1 MKLINY
7 EPLKTKIAF
16 KGNNYIEYGSKGGR
30 DKNLSPQ
37 EYLNTIRPYSRD
49 MINNHKA
56 PFKGSSGEIFDN
68 NLHGEWK
75 IPLTMQIN
83 FVSFLDPE
91 EIRTMDSKSK
101 NIEILM
107 GSETDDIINELFCKN
122 IKKN

>member
-1 MKLINY
+1 MKLGEI
-7 EPLKTKIAF
+7 
-16 KGNNYIEYGSKGGR
+16 
-30 DKNLSPQ
+30 
-37 EYLNTIRPYSRD
+37 
-49 MINNHKA
+49 
-56 PFKGSSGEIFDN
+56 KGSLGEIFDN

>member
-1 MKLINY
+1 M
-7 EPLKTKIAF
+7 
-16 KGNNYIEYGSKGGR
+16 
-30 DKNLSPQ
+30 
-37 EYLNTIRPYSRD
+37 
-49 MINNHKA
+49 
-56 PFKGSSGEIFDN
+56 EIQ
-68 NLHGEWK
+68 
-75 IPLTMQIN
+75 LTMQIN